1 MSEALESLLPCPCGA
16 EAELHEWEERD
27 ATRWAARAKCNC
39 GGEGPIGY
47 ADNHRGCFDAVNDLH
62 KKRAIAKWNNR
73 PAKTEVAPEDEI
85 EWLHAW
91 LNTAQRTGIE
101 SVIPIMRKRMQKLM
115 IGKGDMCPRPSVDI
129 DAAVKVYEDAA
140 CKEIYKMREGVAA
153 VLRYAQQAE
162 IDPLSPEGQ
171 RQLYERS
178 PVEEAV
184 AEDVGVVQ
192 NYCAWPTCRG
202 ECMLDSRPQATQTK
216 REPYGVL
223 VAHKKIPNAVQEFI
237 PMKFYGNH
245 KWSDD
250 YSKVTVY
257 IKPPLSLSEEER
269 DALETAV
276 ENLTHHKALN
286 GPAQRAIPVIE
297 ALLERK
303 E

>member
-1 MSEALESLLPCPCGA
+1 MSEALESLLPCHCGA

-39 GGEGPIGY
+39 GWEGPIGY

-171 RQLYERS
+171 RLLYERS
-178 PVEEAV
+178 P
-184 AEDVGVVQ
+184 
-192 NYCAWPTCRG
+192 
-202 ECMLDSRPQATQTK
+202 
-216 REPYGVL
+216 
-223 VAHKKIPNAVQEFI
+223 
-237 PMKFYGNH
+237 
-245 KWSDD
+245 
-250 YSKVTVY
+250 
-257 IKPPLSLSEEER
+257 SEEVR
-269 DALETAV
+269 TNVGSD
-276 ENLTHHKALN
+276 NLSDQDRKEMGNSLKEWANSPEAAREELLHTIDIKAEAGLCQMTHSGTRAFLKDI
-286 GPAQRAIPVIE
+286 RAIIKE
-297 ALLERK
+297 ASNG
-303 E
+303 